1 MHPGNA
7 LETVVFVVGLMAA
20 LAGIDLVMGAK
31 IISILNKAL
40 NTTVLN
46 IDNMMTS
53 LKKTVDTR
61 IDIDEKIIK
70 SKTRMILGSIFL
82 VVGVCLILIANKA

>member
-20 LAGIDLVMGAK
+20 LAGIDLLMGAK

-70 SKTRMILGSIFL
+70 SKTRMILGFVFL
-82 VVGVCLILIANKA
+82 IVGVCLILIANKA